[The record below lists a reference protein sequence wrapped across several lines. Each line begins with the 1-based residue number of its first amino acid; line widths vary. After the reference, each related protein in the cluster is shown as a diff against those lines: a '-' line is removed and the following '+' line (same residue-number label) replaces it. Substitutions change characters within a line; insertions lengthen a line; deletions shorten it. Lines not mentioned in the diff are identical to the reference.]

1 MPRFR
6 GFVVPLL
13 LVLLGVV
20 PVLGGA
26 VRAMSLINGHVTP
39 ENARFFASPFP
50 IIVHLVAVALY
61 AMLGALQFA
70 PTLRRNAWHRR
81 MGRVLLPL
89 GLIVS
94 LTGLWMTLFYPWPPL
109 DAWVVYV
116 TRLIVGAAMTI
127 ALVLG
132 GMAIAR
138 RDYIAHGDWMTRA
151 YALGMG
157 AGTQVFTHLPWIL
170 TGVAMTRSSRAVA
183 MSGGWVINAI
193 IAEYL
198 IWRWKQ
204 RRPQRST
211 AGQRATVVQPAAR

>member
-6 GFVVPLL
+6 GFIVPLL

-20 PVLGGA
+20 PVLGGV
-26 VRAMSLINGHVTP
+26 VRMMSLASGHVTP

-50 IIVHLVAVALY
+50 IVVHLVAVALY
-61 AMLGALQFA
+61 AILGALQFA
-70 PTLRRNAWHRR
+70 PALRRNAWHRS
-81 MGRVLLPL
+81 MGRLLLPL
-89 GLIVS
+89 GLIVA
-94 LTGLWMTLFYPWPPL
+94 LTGLWMTLVYPWPPL
-109 DAWVVYV
+109 DAWGVYV
-116 TRLIVGAAMTI
+116 TRLIVGSAMTI

-132 GMAIAR
+132 AMAVAR
-138 RDYIAHGDWMTRA
+138 HDYRAHGHWMTRA

-183 MSGGWVINAI
+183 MAGGWVINAA

-198 IWRWKQ
+198 IWRSK
-204 RRPQRST
+204 
-211 AGQRATVVQPAAR
+211 